1 MRLTT
6 FSDYSLRVLIYLG
19 LRQDRLITIADI
31 AQAYGISENHL
42 MKVVHGLAQ
51 RGDIETVRGK
61 GGGMRLAR
69 QPQAINIG
77 ETIRATEGDG
87 GLLGCLDGNS
97 NCCIQGAC
105 ALTGILREAQNA
117 LYAVLDRYTL
127 ADLLREDSGLR
138 ELLTDR
144 ITVLHPA
151 HELAAQKKDFSGV
164 E

>member
-6 FSDYSLRVLIYLG
+6 FTDYTLRVLIYLG
-19 LRQDRLITIADI
+19 LRQDRLVTIADI

-69 QPQAINIG
+69 LPQAINIG

-87 GLLGCLDGNS
+87 GLLSCIDGKS
-97 NCCIQGAC
+97 DCCIQGTC
-105 ALTGILREAQNA
+105 ALVGILREAQDA
-117 LYAVLDRYTL
+117 LYTVLDRYTL
-127 ADLLREDSGLR
+127 ANLLQEESGLK
-138 ELLTDR
+138 ELLVSRVAWINQAQELPAQNSDR
-144 ITVLHPA
+144 
-151 HELAAQKKDFSGV
+151 
-164 E
+164 

>member
-6 FSDYSLRVLIYLG
+6 FTDYTLRVLIYLG
-19 LRQDRLITIADI
+19 LRRDRLVTIADI

-69 QPQAINIG
+69 LPQAINIG
-77 ETIRATEGDG
+77 TTIRATEGDS
-87 GLLGCLDGNS
+87 GLLGCIDGNS
-97 NCCIQGAC
+97 DCCIQGTC
-105 ALTGILREAQNA
+105 ALVGILREAQNA

-127 ADLLREDSGLR
+127 ADLLQEDNGLR
-138 ELLTDR
+138 ELLISR
-144 ITVLHPA
+144 VAFHHA
-151 HELAAQKKDFSGV
+151 QELSTQSSNPTGA

>member
-6 FSDYSLRVLIYLG
+6 FTDYTLRVLIYLG
-19 LRQDRLITIADI
+19 LRRDRLVTIADI

-69 QPQAINIG
+69 LPQAINIG
-77 ETIRATEGDG
+77 TTIRATEGDS
-87 GLLGCLDGNS
+87 GLLGCIDGNS
-97 NCCIQGAC
+97 DCCIQGTC
-105 ALTGILREAQNA
+105 ALVGILREAQNA

-127 ADLLREDSGLR
+127 ADVLQEDTGLR
-138 ELLTDR
+138 ELLISRVAFHHTQ
-144 ITVLHPA
+144 
-151 HELAAQKKDFSGV
+151 ELSTQSSNPTGA